1 MIFLRESWDWDRAR
15 PGLDRA
21 DAMMG
26 NSEKT
31 SLLNPSSGS
40 KDILAH
46 PFFFIIEPLILP
58 PQIACPTPTHSA
70 QEFLKSFYVAFVKKP
85 PKICS
90 IQEQS
95 LKGLG
100 SDFPPLY
107 DFFPLVTAASE
118 MIFRFES
125 ALVMEWK
132 VALPRKMRPR
142 REHLAS
148 SDSRF

>member
-40 KDILAH
+40 KDILSH

-70 QEFLKSFYVAFVKKP
+70 QEFLKSFYVAFVKKNP
-85 PKICS
+85 
-90 IQEQS
+90 QDM
-95 LKGLG
+95 L
-100 SDFPPLY
+100 
-107 DFFPLVTAASE
+107 
-118 MIFRFES
+118 
-125 ALVMEWK
+125 
-132 VALPRKMRPR
+132 
-142 REHLAS
+142 
-148 SDSRF
+148 DSRTISERIRVRLPASLRLFPFGYCRI